1 MGVRAPVGLGVRVCM
16 KNEVVRTVWISHSW
30 PLTGFYCS
38 PGAVR
43 ETAHGCNTP
52 LPLRGRCTLKKIK
65 KEESDA
71 SLSLAYF
78 ILFKKHYFIPLTSV
92 GDPDPDPQDP
102 HVIWPAVS

>member
-1 MGVRAPVGLGVRVCM
+1 M

-43 ETAHGCNTP
+43 ETAHGCNI
-52 LPLRGRCTLKKIK
+52 RRCRSGAARTLKKIK

-92 GDPDPDPQDP
+92 GDPDPEMEPE
-102 HVIWPAVS
+102 VV